1 MPHLFVGACLG
12 SKLNNGSFM
21 NFKESSGFTLI
32 ELMITVAIIGI
43 LSAIALPA
51 YQDSVAKS
59 RRAEAVASLTEAA
72 QRLEVHFSQNG
83 SYCAIADCTSGYAA
97 VFQTAIP
104 SSGAAYYNIGPA
116 TAANANSFTLDA
128 TPAGAMTGDACGI
141 LSITQA
147 GVTAATSGTLSTAE
161 CWRR

>member
-1 MPHLFVGACLG
+1 MNY
-12 SKLNNGSFM
+12 KNG
-21 NFKESSGFTLI
+21 SGFTLI
-32 ELMITVAIIGI
+32 ELMIAVAIVGI

-83 SYCAIADCTSGYAA
+83 TYCAVSGCSDGYAA
-97 VFQTAIP
+97 VFQVAIP

-116 TAANANSFTLDA
+116 GAGANANSFTLDA
-128 TPAGAMTGDACGI
+128 TPVGAMGSDACGI

-147 GVTAATSGTLSTAE
+147 GVTDAGGTLGAAA

>member
-12 SKLNNGSFM
+12 SKLNKGSFM
-21 NFKESSGFTLI
+21 NFKEGSGFTLI

-72 QRLEVHFSQNG
+72 QRLEVYFSQNG
-83 SYCAIADCTSGYAA
+83 SYCAIADCSSGYAA

-104 SSGAAYYNIGPA
+104 SSGAAYYNIARSG
-116 TAANANSFTLDA
+116 AAAANSFTLNA
-128 TPAGAMTGDACGI
+128 TPAGAMAEDACGT

-147 GVTAATSGTLSTAE
+147 GVTAATGGSLSTAE